1 MWKVDYRIGTYGG
14 VSQRKILTHPPQ
26 CGEAAIPMG
35 AECRETVLQ
44 STEGWGQRMMANWER
59 ARLTT
64 QRIGPSLQP
73 QEGAGRM
80 LAASQPWL
88 ACWKLWQAATTRAAR
103 GRALRALPV
112 PAGMQCP
119 ANTKLWQW
127 LNRTQK
133 ALLFPSQSQASFTVA
148 AEWVWLESGFERAS
162 KLYFFPLF
170 PGHRRKR
177 QIQTSPYPFLYL
189 DSPDLLQIC
198 SLNKYTVLFIH
209 QFIHSSTTHRV
220 LVMSIAKC

>member
-59 ARLTT
+59 ARLMT

-103 GRALRALPV
+103 GRAVRALPV
-112 PAGMQCP
+112 PAGMQWP
-119 ANTKLWQW
+119 RQH
-127 LNRTQK
+127 K
-133 ALLFPSQSQASFTVA
+133 ALAVIESHTESITISFPISSLFHSGSRMSLIR
-148 AEWVWLESGFERAS
+148 VW
-162 KLYFFPLF
+162 
-170 PGHRRKR
+170 
-177 QIQTSPYPFLYL
+177 TW
-189 DSPDLLQIC
+189 DSI
-198 SLNKYTVLFIH
+198 
-209 QFIHSSTTHRV
+209 
-220 LVMSIAKC
+220 